1 MIDFAK
7 LIKQT
12 PEDRAAAA
20 VEREEAHAA
29 LLAREAATTAR
40 LISQVEQL
48 NAPKIALG
56 AWERQFVQ
64 SLACRATDFD
74 LVTSTY
80 GGRLNRLSLK
90 EQPIFDRLVAA
101 HLVPIV
107 GEPPD
112 GEEPQA
118 ATEAPKAFV
127 SLHRRMRG

>member
-7 LIKQT
+7 LINQT
-12 PEDRAAAA
+12 PEEKAAA
-20 VEREEAHAA
+20 VVERAEAHAA
-29 LLAREAATTAR
+29 LLAREAAITAR

-48 NAPKIALG
+48 NAPGIVLG

-64 SLACRATDFD
+64 SLASRATDFD

-101 HLVPIV
+101 HLAPAAA
-107 GEPPD
+107 EAPD
-112 GEEPQA
+112 GEDSA
-118 ATEAPKAFV
+118 EAEVPKAFG